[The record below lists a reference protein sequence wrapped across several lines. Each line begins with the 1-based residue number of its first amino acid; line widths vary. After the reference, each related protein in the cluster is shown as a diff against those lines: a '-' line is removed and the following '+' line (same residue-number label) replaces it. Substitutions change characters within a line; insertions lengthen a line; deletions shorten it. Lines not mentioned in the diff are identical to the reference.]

1 MIAAFFIGLLSPQVF
16 NYLTDIVLFS
26 LAIIYLRDKQ
36 ILLILLTLTLMVV
49 TKAVISSDFFVWRYL
64 LPMLRPFIVV
74 GLILSWLKYQSPND
88 GYKLRFW
95 LLITVFLTSA
105 INIIGHL
112 DQGSYVL
119 INNFW
124 NGSARLLGDTGMT
137 VASIASGQQRYS
149 SIFAQPA
156 TAGLA
161 FFSMLFALLISRKN
175 LPIWLFLL
183 AVIAVLFSGFSSKS
197 SFFSAALLV
206 CIIFNIIFRLLP
218 MYSKSFVFVLAIA
231 APSLLTFL
239 MFSIGISE
247 VKLFGDDILG
257 SRFQESSYLY
267 RLISLLDW
275 TDYVFGIDGFEKS
288 GLRIGDNAILM
299 RVVLAGVFFHLT
311 YLASLTFFVLRLINL
326 LVPKRY
332 FSSILSY
339 YAAIGFGELGFTSFS
354 QPSVVFLIFLP
365 IVLIYA
371 QQAVSFRASMNSSFL
386 SCYRSK
392 SCAAS

>member
-1 MIAAFFIGLLSPQVF
+1 MIAALFIGLLSPQIF
-16 NYLTDIVLFS
+16 IYLTDIILFS
-26 LAIIYLRDKQ
+26 FAIIYLRYKK

-49 TKAVISSDFFVWRYL
+49 VKAVISGDFLVWRYL
-64 LPMLRPFIVV
+64 LPMLQPFIVV
-74 GLILSWLKYQSPND
+74 GLILGWLKYKSSND

-95 LLITVFLTSA
+95 LLLTVFLTSA

-112 DQGSYVL
+112 DHGSYVL

-124 NGSARLLGDTGMT
+124 NGDARMLGDTGMT

-156 TAGLA
+156 NAGLA
-161 FFSMLFALLISRKN
+161 FFSMLFALLISRKH
-175 LPIWLFLL
+175 LPHWLFLL
-183 AVIAVLFSGFSSKS
+183 SVIAVLFSGFSSKS
-197 SFFSAALLV
+197 SFFSAALLIY
-206 CIIFNIIFRLLP
+206 IIFNIIFRLLP
-218 MYSKSFVFVLAIA
+218 MYSKSIAFVLVIA
-231 APSLLTFL
+231 APTLLTFL

-257 SRFQESSYLY
+257 SRFQDSSYLY

-275 TDYVFGIDGFEKS
+275 TDYVFGIDGF
-288 GLRIGDNAILM
+288 
-299 RVVLAGVFFHLT
+299 
-311 YLASLTFFVLRLINL
+311 
-326 LVPKRY
+326 
-332 FSSILSY
+332 
-339 YAAIGFGELGFTSFS
+339 GELGFTSFS
-354 QPSVVFLIFLP
+354 QPGVVFLIFLP

-371 QQAVSFRASMNSSFL
+371 QQADSFRASMNTTFL